1 MSKFVIYIKVE
12 PFIKQW
18 LIHSF
23 GNPVVFPAQSIE
35 NSTIR
40 RFTQKQPNAIPL
52 PAGQDEVA
60 IAIPDSKAKDPI
72 IYNYLSTYGKKPWQ
86 NASTTLFA

>member
-23 GNPVVFPAQSIE
+23 GNPVVFPAQ
-35 NSTIR
+35 
-40 RFTQKQPNAIPL
+40 A
-52 PAGQDEVA
+52 
-60 IAIPDSKAKDPI
+60 
-72 IYNYLSTYGKKPWQ
+72 
-86 NASTTLFA
+86 